1 MGSLIKGWL
10 KWQLVPDAF
19 RITHCGVRKVVLSCG
34 VDRLKYIDH
43 VPRAYAQPRT
53 QAINARPPR
62 ACRRPAE
69 FLSTDAI
76 KVLGFQLGLRIIRKT
91 FLEGERS
98 DRVTIERYRIVKPTR
113 ESGNRSRTVTGL

>member
-34 VDRLKYIDH
+34 VDRLKYIDP

-53 QAINARPPR
+53 QAINARPLVLVGAQR
-62 ACRRPAE
+62 N
-69 FLSTDAI
+69 FLRLA
-76 KVLGFQLGLRIIRKT
+76 QLK
-91 FLEGERS
+91 S
-98 DRVTIERYRIVKPTR
+98 
-113 ESGNRSRTVTGL
+113 